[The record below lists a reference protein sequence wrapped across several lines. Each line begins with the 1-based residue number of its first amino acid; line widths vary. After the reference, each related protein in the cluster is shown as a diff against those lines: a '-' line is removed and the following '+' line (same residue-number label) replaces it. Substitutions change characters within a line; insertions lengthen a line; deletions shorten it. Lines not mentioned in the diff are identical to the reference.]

1 MREEW
6 IAVNRAKTSVPTP
19 PKRETS
25 IFAGASPPTPII
37 EASPISGYDAFST
50 HLHQLGF
57 REGDEIWIKVNNNNI
72 YCGVLTPPGLE
83 LWRCIKQL
91 DPECNPIPDPQGGT
105 VWVKSKYYADGFT
118 HLRWLSLQGCE
129 IFFIPNKPNC
139 GIGAGHCSQFNT
151 LFIECDNRTIPEQW
165 ELINLAAVDLG
176 IIPSAVVYSGGKS
189 LHIYYR
195 LSEDVSR
202 EQWQELQRK
211 LIIIFKSDRAIQ
223 NFNREMRLA
232 GFARSK
238 KGTEQT
244 LEFTSHHAYSLDEI
258 NTALEK
264 TGLFPY
270 GLTQTRWQDWS
281 RNGDEVLPLPEAE
294 LPSNIQLQE
303 QQRKRES
310 RTITDFGGNNLVDLV
325 KGTCDHLGPEAF
337 DWEGHQWQGTGNRFR
352 GCCPW
357 HESKTGTAAW
367 IGPKKNGDGWGF
379 ACPTCTDNRQI
390 DAFTYWLGVRRGVLG
405 PFPVG
410 KEWAEL
416 AKEFL
421 KDFGVPVPEF
431 EYEKEE
437 DRTISKEE
445 WEKKHKPVEDFK
457 DFLKTLTN
465 KARQA
470 FDFVKSGFTK
480 DNQKSVNTSTQTHNQ
495 DVDLYF
501 EAEDRKKT
509 YIYAAKKG
517 YKYVLDLSHAG
528 AGKTHAIANLE
539 PGDLKIPNK
548 SGEFE
553 SVETLF
559 YISNEHRNPTVEGL
573 EGWKDLPVR
582 NNGLVADEQKLT
594 PSGRPSERWPQA
606 GEEPNIVGNCHRT
619 PIFHAL
625 ATKGYAA
632 ESSAEAAINPIC
644 NTCKLRAACT
654 GQFAEG
660 NEGEPNTRVPGASF
674 RRDRRD
680 ALKSDRIRSH
690 INSLPQS
697 EDIANLKAVAF
708 VDEASRQ
715 IQPVENVS
723 VSRQD
728 FDRTMMDLQSK
739 APEIYEQIKGVLGV
753 RSLLTGEIPI
763 TQETYHGYSDNVVRQ
778 YLGEIPENLSEL
790 IAEVEALRPN
800 IEDLIEEAD
809 SVSLDGVEGDKK
821 SVDRGTLRYIRSKM
835 STAAIAS
842 THRNIENLLVNWL
855 AAFLSVIGGITP
867 GALRVKNNRL
877 EIATR
882 NTRHVDALK
891 AFQTTFFM
899 DGTAT
904 RESLALLLGCE
915 PHEIFVISQIPPK
928 YDNLT
933 IVQVTSLGL
942 CGKDRSEL
950 MKQRVTAL
958 SSAIE
963 EKHKKVGVIDH
974 LSTKAEGQ
982 GHWFADNRGSNAYL
996 DCDAMLLL
1004 GTPFQDIGALALQYT
1019 TLTGHRNTSR
1029 ENPRFQSFVDH
1040 HVRAEVIQ
1048 GVGRLRANRRPDAQL
1063 FCYAASEK
1071 ELGYVVDYFAGA
1083 TLTQVDAFQITP
1095 RAGTDKQQTR
1105 WEIFQAFRSIYE
1117 RKGKITQEAIA
1128 KLAGRSQELI
1138 SKISK
1143 QFGGWKV
1150 LKNLLL
1156 LLYNS
1161 LYTASNKFLEDLS
1174 QDERWLLAKY
1184 LPLLKT
1190 EYEAGEKTAPEIVE
1204 EIMIFTQHL
1213 GWKGFQRVIESLPL
1227 HLRSFLLECLIGVLP
1242 PEILEQV
1249 RRDVLPTG

>member
-1 MREEW
+1 MIREWIRMNRGECPICGGKSKGCRESGRTGLIFCRDRDANPPSYKYLHDDPWGFGIWQSVEDAEEFNKLNQEERERQRREYLTLEEQRRREQIANELPAVERDRHYREILRQLELNESDRIHLAERGFEPEEITLYRSVEPWQRVNGNFPKNLPGLLPGNVLNVSGEAILIPVIDHQGYIVALQIRLKNTEGGRYRWLTSANTKNPNGARPHLGGELPVGVYDYSTSKSDAIWLTEGYLKPDLASQKFGIPMIGVASGRFDGSPKAALAAVEVLATKHDTKKLIFPIDGGDVLNQNGVPQRWEKQYQFFTERGYDCCFAWWGQFTKENCDVDELDSLAEVQFISLEEFKKLVPATGRKQGSDGTITREEW
-6 IAVNRAKTSVPTP
+6 KQ
-19 PKRETS
+19 KR
-25 IFAGASPPTPII
+25 
-37 EASPISGYDAFST
+37 D
-50 HLHQLGF
+50 
-57 REGDEIWIKVNNNNI
+57 
-72 YCGVLTPPGLE
+72 LE
-83 LWRCIKQL
+83 
-91 DPECNPIPDPQGGT
+91 
-105 VWVKSKYYADGFT
+105 
-118 HLRWLSLQGCE
+118 
-129 IFFIPNKPNC
+129 
-139 GIGAGHCSQFNT
+139 
-151 LFIECDNRTIPEQW
+151 
-165 ELINLAAVDLG
+165 
-176 IIPSAVVYSGGKS
+176 
-189 LHIYYR
+189 
-195 LSEDVSR
+195 
-202 EQWQELQRK
+202 
-211 LIIIFKSDRAIQ
+211 
-223 NFNREMRLA
+223 
-232 GFARSK
+232 
-238 KGTEQT
+238 
-244 LEFTSHHAYSLDEI
+244 
-258 NTALEK
+258 
-264 TGLFPY
+264 
-270 GLTQTRWQDWS
+270 
-281 RNGDEVLPLPEAE
+281 
-294 LPSNIQLQE
+294 
-303 QQRKRES
+303 
-310 RTITDFGGNNLVDLV
+310 
-325 KGTCDHLGPEAF
+325 
-337 DWEGHQWQGTGNRFR
+337 
-352 GCCPW
+352 
-357 HESKTGTAAW
+357 
-367 IGPKKNGDGWGF
+367 
-379 ACPTCTDNRQI
+379 
-390 DAFTYWLGVRRGVLG
+390 
-405 PFPVG
+405 
-410 KEWAEL
+410 
-416 AKEFL
+416 
-421 KDFGVPVPEF
+421 
-431 EYEKEE
+431 
-437 DRTISKEE
+437 
-445 WEKKHKPVEDFK
+445 
-457 DFLKTLTN
+457 DFLKTLTS
-465 KARQA
+465 KASQG
-470 FDFVKSGFTK
+470 FNFIKSGFTK
-480 DNQKSVNTSTQTHNQ
+480 HDQKGVNPSTQTHNQ
-495 DVDLYF
+495 DIDLYF

-528 AGKTHAIANLE
+528 AGKTHAIADFTPE
-539 PGDLKIPNK
+539 DFKTPNK
-548 SGEFE
+548 NGDFE
-553 SVETLF
+553 SVEKLF

-573 EGWKDLPVR
+573 EGWRDLPVR
-582 NNGLVADEQKLT
+582 NSGLVADGQKPT
-594 PSGRPSERWPQA
+594 SSGRPSIRWPKA

-619 PIFHAL
+619 PLFHAL
-625 ATKGYAA
+625 ANKGYAA
-632 ESSAEAAINPIC
+632 ESSSEAAINPIC
-644 NTCKLRAACT
+644 NTCKLRGACR

-660 NEGEPNTRVPGASF
+660 NEGEPNARVPGASF

-680 ALKSDRIRSH
+680 AMQSDRIRSH
-690 INSLPQS
+690 INSLPQP
-697 EDIANLKAVAF
+697 EDIKKSIAF

-715 IQPVENVS
+715 LQPVETVS
-723 VSRQD
+723 VSWQD
-728 FDRTMMDLQSK
+728 FDRAMMDLQSK

-1019 TLTGHRNTSR
+1019 TLTGDRNTSR

-1063 FCYAASEK
+1063 FCYAACEK

-1128 KLAGRSQELI
+1128 KLAGCSQELI

-1227 HLRSFLLECLIGVLP
+1227 HLRSFLLECLIAVLP